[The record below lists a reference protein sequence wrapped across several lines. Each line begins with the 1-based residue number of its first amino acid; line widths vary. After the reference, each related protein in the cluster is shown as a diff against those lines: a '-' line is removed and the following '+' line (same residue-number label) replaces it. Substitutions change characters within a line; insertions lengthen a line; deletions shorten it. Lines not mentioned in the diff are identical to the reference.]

1 MCNGT
6 RVHRGGK
13 RGEVVVQR
21 GTTFLDDL
29 LGGPVLDL
37 VLVEQHV
44 DVVVPGQGVARLL
57 FLLLIE

>member
-29 LGGPVLDL
+29 RNGLVLEL
-37 VLVEQHV
+37 VLVEQHL
-44 DVVVPGQGVARLL
+44 DVVVSGQGVTRS
-57 FLLLIE
+57 FE

>member
-21 GTTFLDDL
+21 Y
-29 LGGPVLDL
+29 
-37 VLVEQHV
+37 
-44 DVVVPGQGVARLL
+44 
-57 FLLLIE
+57 LIFELMWIVNVNSI

>member
-1 MCNGT
+1 MCSGT

-21 GTTFLDDL
+21 GATFLDDL

-44 DVVVPGQGVARLL
+44 DVVVLGQGVTRPF
-57 FLLLIE
+57 FLLLTE